1 MTRSLQFFYSANP
14 SEHVDNIFL
23 AGGVAAMPVLAD
35 QAARVLGIP
44 VTVAD
49 PFADVILP
57 DAEDASALAEDA
69 PAFMLACGLALRC
82 LEQ

>member
-1 MTRSLQFFYSANP
+1 
-14 SEHVDNIFL
+14 
-23 AGGVAAMPVLAD
+23 MPVLAD

-57 DAEDASALAEDA
+57 NAEDASALAEDA